1 MIIDLNPIKEPE
13 PLTIQLEEYV
23 VKVPHKDFYEANK
36 LVTADFDDDNE
47 GYMLQV
53 KIAYEAVINQVSSF
67 QKMGEDGK
75 LEDCPKPNV
84 DLKLNEWQAEMLWT
98 VVANFV
104 DDLFKKKLN
113 QE

>member
-47 GYMLQV
+47 GYMLQIN
-53 KIAYEAVINQVSSF
+53 IAY
-67 QKMGEDGK
+67 
-75 LEDCPKPNV
+75 
-84 DLKLNEWQAEMLWT
+84 
-98 VVANFV
+98 
-104 DDLFKKKLN
+104 
-113 QE
+113 